1 MKAKNGY
8 VGRMLFVNLT
18 ERKTR
23 IEELS
28 EELAKK
34 FNPIQLLGN
43 ILNNAAWLVT
53 NQASDVP
60 EIEKALSLGMGL
72 KKPLFETAKGFG
84 MQNIVLELQRLAKE
98 NKFYEPDPYL
108 ISLK

>member
-1 MKAKNGY
+1 KYSGEQY
-8 VGRMLFVNLT
+8 ERVNLT
-18 ERKTR
+18 
-23 IEELS
+23 

-60 EIEKALSLGMGL
+60 EIEKALVLGMGL
-72 KKPLFETAKGFG
+72 KKPLFDTAKQFG
-84 MQNIVLELQRLAKE
+84 IQNIVSELEKLSKE
-98 NKFYEPDPYL
+98 NKFYEPDSYL
-108 ISLK
+108 ASLK

>member
-1 MKAKNGY
+1 M
-8 VGRMLFVNLT
+8 T
-18 ERKTR
+18 
-23 IEELS
+23 

-53 NQASDVP
+53 NQASDIA

-72 KKPLFETAKGFG
+72 KKPLFDTAKQFG
-84 MQNIVLELQRLAKE
+84 IQNIVDELDKLSKE

-108 ISLK
+108 ISIK